1 MAMAVM
7 IRGRIVERTARQL
20 VVAFAHLSISVD
32 RSIRYIY
39 DLSRVLSRSCNI
51 ENQVTR
57 NLDKSDLLVRF
68 VRGISPSVSSYRSR
82 RVASAKKSRVLQEAD
97 PMQPAGNR
105 SVDRVVSAA
114 PDEIRVHEDLRHIF
128 LAWRATVS
136 ISVGS
141 MAVRKNADTLYTNA
155 STYFKWEYVSMCL
168 YQIRNL
174 TIKVIGRST
183 HEQVIRSNFK
193 NYIIKIS
200 RE

>member
-57 NLDKSDLLVRF
+57 NLDKSDLLIRF

-141 MAVRKNADTLYTNA
+141 MAVRRNADTLYTNA
-155 STYFKWEYVSMCL
+155 CTYFK
-168 YQIRNL
+168 
-174 TIKVIGRST
+174 
-183 HEQVIRSNFK
+183 
-193 NYIIKIS
+193 
-200 RE
+200 